1 MVSRGEK
8 ETKQEIKAEAAR
20 DEFEGGVG
28 HLTARGEDG
37 GERGER
43 RFWSF
48 GDMCCRYG
56 HRRRRTGREGR
67 RAASLDIQVA
77 ALLVEDGAAFDAAFR
92 HSFPGGGGGGT
103 ETESGH
109 SEFLT
114 NTAAATELATL
125 QESGSGGREGERRE
139 RRDFSAASLPCHF
152 SHHAKARVL
161 SFPRC
166 GGLSAVMTSQKF
178 FRLGDEKQRR
188 LGKNG
193 RGQKDRLAG

>member
-1 MVSRGEK
+1 MQIWPPK
-8 ETKQEIKAEAAR
+8 T
-20 DEFEGGVG
+20 
-28 HLTARGEDG
+28 T
-37 GERGER
+37 
-43 RFWSF
+43 
-48 GDMCCRYG
+48 
-56 HRRRRTGREGR
+56 GR

-92 HSFPGGGGGGT
+92 HSFPGGGGT
-103 ETESGH
+103 ETRIGPFGILNEHRRRSR
-109 SEFLT
+109 
-114 NTAAATELATL
+114 ATL
-125 QESGSGGREGERRE
+125 QESGREGEGQ

-161 SFPRC
+161 SFPRR

-193 RGQKDRLAG
+193 RGQKDRLAGQRGAGGRGR

>member
-37 GERGER
+37 GGRGER

-56 HRRRRTGREGR
+56 HRRRRA
-67 RAASLDIQVA
+67 AASLDIQVA

-92 HSFPGGGGGGT
+92 HSFPGGGGST

-114 NTAAATELATL
+114 NTAAATELP
-125 QESGSGGREGERRE
+125 SKRVGGRERDRGEIFLPHR
-139 RRDFSAASLPCHF
+139 SL
-152 SHHAKARVL
+152 VT
-161 SFPRC
+161 FPIMQKQEC
-166 GGLSAVMTSQKF
+166 SPSLAV
-178 FRLGDEKQRR
+178 
-188 LGKNG
+188 
-193 RGQKDRLAG
+193 AV

>member
-1 MVSRGEK
+1 MQIWPPK
-8 ETKQEIKAEAAR
+8 T
-20 DEFEGGVG
+20 
-28 HLTARGEDG
+28 TDG
-37 GERGER
+37 
-43 RFWSF
+43 
-48 GDMCCRYG
+48 
-56 HRRRRTGREGR
+56 

-92 HSFPGGGGGGT
+92 HSFPGGGT
-103 ETESGH
+103 TTESGH

-114 NTAAATELATL
+114 NTAAAAD
-125 QESGSGGREGERRE
+125 QEGGREGGRERRE
-139 RRDFSAASLPCHF
+139 RRRRDFSAASLPCHF

-161 SFPRC
+161 SFPRR

-193 RGQKDRLAG
+193 RGQKDRLAGQRGAGGGRGTRKMIEETAAH

>member
-8 ETKQEIKAEAAR
+8 ETKQEIKARAAR

-37 GERGER
+37 AGRGER

-56 HRRRRTGREGR
+56 HRRRRTGEPPPWTSKSPPCWSKMAPRLTRLFDIPFPAAAAR
-67 RAASLDIQVA
+67 R
-77 ALLVEDGAAFDAAFR
+77 
-92 HSFPGGGGGGT
+92 P
-103 ETESGH
+103 ESGH

-114 NTAAATELATL
+114 NTAAATELP
-125 QESGSGGREGERRE
+125 SKRVGGRERDRGEIFLPHR
-139 RRDFSAASLPCHF
+139 SLVTFPIMQKQEC
-152 SHHAKARVL
+152 SL
-161 SFPRC
+161 SFPRR

-193 RGQKDRLAG
+193 RGQKDRLAGQRGAGGRGR